1 MGSLDGKV
9 ALVTGSTSGIGKA
22 SAHALAAEGARIV
35 VNSSSS
41 VDAGLALVEALPT
54 ESHYIQ
60 GDISKEDDCTALVAG
75 AVERFGQLDV
85 LVNNAGGSQGNEWEA
100 DSFDQSLAV
109 NLSSVFHLSSAC
121 KELLSASP
129 FPGGASVVG
138 IASMTSYFGFEW
150 TPGYGPAKAGL
161 VQLIKTL
168 GMSWGQLGIRANA
181 VAAGL
186 TRSNLTTPVL
196 DNMPDMVDETLKRQG
211 LKRTGEPEDIA
222 AAVLFLTSPA
232 AAWITGQTLPVDG
245 GFTSGMN

>member
-1 MGSLDGKV
+1 MFKGVTYDYSGATV
-9 ALVTGSTSGIGKA
+9 LVTGGTSGIG
-22 SAHALAAEGARIV
+22 LACAQGYR
-35 VNSSSS
+35 
-41 VDAGLALVEALPT
+41 DAGGNVIVTGRSGGPSDYDADLNNMTYKQLDVSDRSALYELAGSLT
-54 ESHYIQ
+54 
-60 GDISKEDDCTALVAG
+60 
-75 AVERFGQLDV
+75 QLDV

-100 DSFDQSLAV
+100 DSFDQSVTV

-129 FPGGASVVG
+129 FQGGASVVG

-161 VQLIKTL
+161 VQLVKTL
-168 GMSWGQLGIRANA
+168 GMSWGRLGIRANA

-196 DNMPDMVDETLKRQG
+196 ENMQDMVDETLKRQG

-222 AAVLFLTSPA
+222 AAVLFLSSPA

-245 GFTSGMN
+245 GFTAGMN